1 VAKVTDRMLA
11 AVQKCIVNGTV
22 GQLLPFNLENGF
34 MANGRQVLARF
45 LEALQNLFKVQ
56 ES

>member
-11 AVQKCIVNGTV
+11 SVQKCIVNGTV

-34 MANGRQVLARF
+34 MANGRQVLTRF
-45 LEALQNLFKVQ
+45 LEALQNLV
-56 ES
+56 